1 MNYETVVGLEIHCE
15 LNTQSKVFS
24 RSSNLYNE
32 TPNINVNMIDMSF
45 PGILPVL
52 NEEAL
57 KKSIKMALA
66 LNCKIPNEV
75 IFDRKNYYYP
85 DLPKGYQIT
94 QNTKP
99 IGVDG
104 NIEIEVSGEYKNVLI
119 HDIHLE
125 EDTASLDHFP
135 HATLIDYN
143 RAGSPLIEIV
153 TEPCIHSAE
162 AAVAFLENIRNILK
176 YLDVSEADTKKG
188 QIRCDVN
195 ISLRDDKGNFLT
207 EKVEIKNVNSFSSVY
222 DAIKYEEVRQKEA
235 LEDKRFDELKQE
247 TRRFDDETGTTIV
260 MREKV
265 EGVDYKYF
273 IDTNIPS
280 FELKVDYINK
290 IKEELPT
297 LPNERKKE
305 YVEKYNFSFK
315 DASALSKEKEISDYF
330 EECVKIG
337 IDFNLASNWILT
349 QIMGYLNKY
358 ELNINDFYLTP
369 EYLKI
374 IIDNI
379 NNKTI
384 SGKQAKDIFFK
395 VLEEEKSP
403 ATFITK
409 DTMQITDKKELRKI
423 VEEII
428 ANNENQVNEYKSG
441 KTNLF
446 DYFVGQVMKET
457 RGKANP
463 VITKDILDELLK

>member
-1 MNYETVVGLEIHCE
+1 M
-15 LNTQSKVFS
+15 
-24 RSSNLYNE
+24 
-32 TPNINVNMIDMSF
+32 
-45 PGILPVL
+45 
-52 NEEAL
+52 
-57 KKSIKMALA
+57 
-66 LNCKIPNEV
+66 
-75 IFDRKNYYYP
+75 
-85 DLPKGYQIT
+85 
-94 QNTKP
+94 
-99 IGVDG
+99 
-104 NIEIEVSGEYKNVLI
+104 
-119 HDIHLE
+119 
-125 EDTASLDHFP
+125 
-135 HATLIDYN
+135 
-143 RAGSPLIEIV
+143 
-153 TEPCIHSAE
+153 
-162 AAVAFLENIRNILK
+162 
-176 YLDVSEADTKKG
+176 
-188 QIRCDVN
+188 
-195 ISLRDDKGNFLT
+195 
-207 EKVEIKNVNSFSSVY
+207 Y

-290 IKEELPT
+290 INEELPA

-330 EECVKIG
+330 EKCVKIG

-409 DTMQITDKKELRKI
+409 DTMQITDKEEIRKI

>member
-1 MNYETVVGLEIHCE
+1 MTYETVVGLEIHCE

-24 RSSNLYNE
+24 SSSNLYNE

-57 KKSIKMALA
+57 KKSVKMALA

-188 QIRCDVN
+188 QIDVML
-195 ISLRDDKGNFLT
+195 I
-207 EKVEIKNVNSFSSVY
+207 
-222 DAIKYEEVRQKEA
+222 
-235 LEDKRFDELKQE
+235 
-247 TRRFDDETGTTIV
+247 
-260 MREKV
+260 
-265 EGVDYKYF
+265 
-273 IDTNIPS
+273 
-280 FELKVDYINK
+280 
-290 IKEELPT
+290 
-297 LPNERKKE
+297 
-305 YVEKYNFSFK
+305 
-315 DASALSKEKEISDYF
+315 
-330 EECVKIG
+330 
-337 IDFNLASNWILT
+337 
-349 QIMGYLNKY
+349 
-358 ELNINDFYLTP
+358 
-369 EYLKI
+369 
-374 IIDNI
+374 
-379 NNKTI
+379 
-384 SGKQAKDIFFK
+384 
-395 VLEEEKSP
+395 
-403 ATFITK
+403 
-409 DTMQITDKKELRKI
+409 
-423 VEEII
+423 
-428 ANNENQVNEYKSG
+428 
-441 KTNLF
+441 
-446 DYFVGQVMKET
+446 
-457 RGKANP
+457 
-463 VITKDILDELLK
+463 

>member
-409 DTMQITDKKELRKI
+409 DTMQITDKDELRKI

-446 DYFVGQVMKET
+446 DYFVGQVMRET

>member
-104 NIEIEVSGEYKNVLI
+104 NIEIEVSGEYINVLI

-235 LEDKRFDELKQE
+235 LENKRFDELKQE

-280 FELKVDYINK
+280 FELKDDYINK

-330 EECVKIG
+330 EKCVKIG

-409 DTMQITDKKELRKI
+409 DTMQITDKEEIRKI

>member
-280 FELKVDYINK
+280 FELKDDYINK

-446 DYFVGQVMKET
+446 DYFVGQVMRET

>member
-1 MNYETVVGLEIHCE
+1 MKYNTVVGLEIHCE
-15 LNTQSKVFS
+15 LNTKSKVFS
-24 RSSNLYNE
+24 NSSNIYSE
-32 TPNINVNMIDMSF
+32 IPNTNVNMIDMSY
-45 PGILPVL
+45 PGTLPIL
-52 NEEAL
+52 NKEAVR
-57 KKSIKMALA
+57 KSIKMAIA
-66 LNCKIPNEV
+66 LGCSIPDEM

-99 IGVDG
+99 VGINGSLEVEVD
-104 NIEIEVSGEYKNVLI
+104 GEYKNILI

-135 HATLIDYN
+135 SMSLIDYN
-143 RAGSPLIEIV
+143 RSGSSLIEIV
-153 TEPCIHSAE
+153 TEPCISSPE
-162 AAVAFLENIRNILK
+162 EAVAFLENIRNILK

-195 ISLRDDKGNFLT
+195 ISIKDDNGKFLT
-207 EKVEIKNVNSFSSVY
+207 EKSEIKNVNSFSSVY
-222 DAIKYEEVRQKEA
+222 DSIVFEVKRHHKAVEDGIKLTK
-235 LEDKRFDELKQE
+235 E
-247 TRRFDDETGTTIV
+247 TRRFDDESGETV
-260 MREKV
+260 LMREKV

-273 IDTNIPS
+273 IDSNIPP
-280 FELKVDYINK
+280 FELKKDFIDA
-290 IKEELPT
+290 IKTEIPT

-305 YVEKYNFSFK
+305 YVNKYNFSFK
-315 DASALSKEKEISDYF
+315 DANALVREKNVSDYF
-330 EECVKIG
+330 EECIHLG
-337 IDFNLASNWILT
+337 IDYNLASNWILT

-358 ELNINDFYLTP
+358 EIDIANFFLKP

-379 NNKTI
+379 ENKTI

-395 VLEEEKSP
+395 SLENEKSP
-403 ATFITK
+403 EEYITS
-409 DTMQITDKKELRKI
+409 DNMQISDKTKI
-423 VEEII
+423 VDIVREII
-428 ANNENQVNEYKSG
+428 KRNPSQVEDYKAG

-463 VITKDILDELLK
+463 VITKEVLDELLK

>member
-280 FELKVDYINK
+280 FELKDDYINK